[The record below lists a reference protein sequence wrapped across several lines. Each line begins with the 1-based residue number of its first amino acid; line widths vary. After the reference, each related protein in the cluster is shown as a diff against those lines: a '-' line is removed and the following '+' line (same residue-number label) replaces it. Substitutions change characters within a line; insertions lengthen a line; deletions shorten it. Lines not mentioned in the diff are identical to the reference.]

1 MLSRRVVRIKVMQL
15 LYAISRDPQL
25 TTQDIIS
32 MYQKGVEK
40 NFEFYLLNL
49 CYFLATVEYA
59 HKDAELRAKKL
70 IRTTE
75 DHVFKPKLA
84 DNSLIKSLKN
94 NDWLQKAFKKN
105 HSAAKVNEDAVKKLY
120 SEFSKTV
127 EYQQYILN
135 EKSTDEDTRD
145 MLLAMYKTIQG
156 NESFNEEM
164 EDFYY
169 SWDDD
174 KTLIVGA
181 MKKTIKSLPA
191 ADDFY
196 KEYEHDREVVYD
208 FGEQLLRKTA
218 LREQELLEI
227 IEPNLK
233 NWDADRV
240 AVVDMVLIKMGMIEF
255 TEFPTIP
262 TKVTL
267 NEYVELSKVYSTDK
281 SKDFVNGILDR
292 ILKKMQKENLV
303 HKEGRGLMD

>member
-49 CYFLATVEYA
+49 AYFLNIVDYA
-59 HKDAELRAKKL
+59 YKDAELRAKKL
-70 IRTTE
+70 IRSTE

-84 DNSLIKSLKN
+84 ENSLVKSLRSN
-94 NDWLQKAFKKN
+94 CWLDESIKK
-105 HSAAKVNEDAVKKLY
+105 HHLSDRIIEDTVKKLY
-120 SEFSKTV
+120 NEFSKTE
-127 EYQQYILN
+127 EYHQYILN
-135 EKSTDEDTRD
+135 EQTNEDDTREI
-145 MLLAMYKTIQG
+145 LLALYRFVQG
-156 NESFNEEM
+156 AESFNEEM

-174 KTLIVGA
+174 KTLVVGA
-181 MKKTIKSLPA
+181 MKKTIKGLPA

-196 KEYEHDREVVYD
+196 QEHLHDSEVVFD
-208 FGEQLLRKTA
+208 FGEQLLKKTA
-218 LREQELLEI
+218 LREKELLEI

-240 AVVDMVLIKMGMIEF
+240 AIIDMVLIKMGMIEF
-255 TEFPTIP
+255 TDFPTIP

-292 ILKKMQKENLV
+292 ILKKMQKEDLV
-303 HKEGRGLMD
+303 QKEGRGLMD